1 MNPEIY
7 IIHGGKGGWSNT
19 SPPER
24 LQERNRTSVSFAG
37 LEGKFLSEF
46 FLVASTALSVWF
58 MFSKVLWMM
67 MKFASIIKS
76 METIQALGTNSY
88 FSFLCLVWVRGK
100 AAPVLISSGEVCA
113 SILLMGG
120 PFKKK
125 EVRNKALTSILV
137 LWTYLVACF
146 VVFS

>member
-1 MNPEIY
+1 MV
-7 IIHGGKGGWSNT
+7 GRGGWPNT

-46 FLVASTALSVWF
+46 SLVASTALSVWF

-120 PFKKK
+120 GSLQEERGEKQSTDFNPGSVDIF
-125 EVRNKALTSILV
+125 R
-137 LWTYLVACF
+137 
-146 VVFS
+146 